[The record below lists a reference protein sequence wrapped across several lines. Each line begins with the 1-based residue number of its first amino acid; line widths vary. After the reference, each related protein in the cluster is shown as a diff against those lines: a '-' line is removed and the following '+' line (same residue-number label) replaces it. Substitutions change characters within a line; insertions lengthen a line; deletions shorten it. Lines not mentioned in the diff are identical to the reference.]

1 MVVRVP
7 HAMSSGLSASMAEVA
22 AMSDSALRKRFRSS
36 CESSPSVSPPN
47 LPLRK
52 RYRRTVSEDAEDEGP
67 TTKDED
73 PATEDEGHTARV
85 ESPGMDESRVDGLD
99 DEVMV
104 GMMRVVGSGSAPV
117 SERPKRVSAFR
128 QPTLTTWTGQRM
140 WTSGSLPISPS
151 PSNDPSTI
159 SSPMT
164 PLIVPSPV
172 CYTAAI
178 GDDGFSDGVGELK
191 YDRDIGELFAR
202 LGAVK
207 EEIFS
212 QRPVLALEAWTGQT
226 DAQRA
231 ALWHAI
237 SDVQGENQD
246 LRLQLA
252 EERRARLELSEVVDG
267 MRRGQEPRGGA

>member
-36 CESSPSVSPPN
+36 CESSPSVSPPD

-52 RYRRTVSEDAEDEGP
+52 RYRRTSELVEDSEDDDDEEDEEIEESMDSDSVSEDAEDEGP
-67 TTKDED
+67 TAKDED

-128 QPTLTTWTGQRM
+128 QPTLTTWTGQRT
-140 WTSGSLPISPS
+140 WTSSSLPISPS

-164 PLIVPSPV
+164 PLIVPFLYATP
-172 CYTAAI
+172 
-178 GDDGFSDGVGELK
+178 
-191 YDRDIGELFAR
+191 
-202 LGAVK
+202 
-207 EEIFS
+207 
-212 QRPVLALEAWTGQT
+212 
-226 DAQRA
+226 
-231 ALWHAI
+231 
-237 SDVQGENQD
+237 
-246 LRLQLA
+246 LQLEMMDFLTALGSSSSDA
-252 EERRARLELSEVVDG
+252 EGID
-267 MRRGQEPRGGA
+267 